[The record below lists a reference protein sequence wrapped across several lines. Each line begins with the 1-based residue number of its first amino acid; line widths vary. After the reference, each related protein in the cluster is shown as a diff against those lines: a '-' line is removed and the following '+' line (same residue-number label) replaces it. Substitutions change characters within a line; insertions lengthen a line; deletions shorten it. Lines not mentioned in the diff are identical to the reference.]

1 MTDINRDGDGSKPP
15 SSPLDVARSYI
26 ARGWNPV
33 PVPFKAKKPVGD
45 AWQKRTITLQNVE
58 RYFNT
63 GPQNIGVQLGPKSG
77 GLADVDLDSREAIDL
92 APYFLPDTPAVFG
105 RTSKPRSHHLYKLDG
120 VPDKAEIQHRDPDGE
135 MIVELRIGGGNK
147 GAQTVFPGSTHE
159 SEELERI
166 PLDLNRGFPPR
177 FD

>member
-1 MTDINRDGDGSKPP
+1 MSADNGPSGGSKPQ

-33 PVPFKAKKPVGD
+33 PVPFKAKKPDGN

-77 GLADVDLDSREAIDL
+77 DLADVDLDSLSLI
-92 APYFLPDTPAVFG
+92 
-105 RTSKPRSHHLYKLDG
+105 H
-120 VPDKAEIQHRDPDGE
+120 I
-135 MIVELRIGGGNK
+135 
-147 GAQTVFPGSTHE
+147 
-159 SEELERI
+159 
-166 PLDLNRGFPPR
+166 
-177 FD
+177 

>member
-1 MTDINRDGDGSKPP
+1 MVDSNGSAEQSKSQ

-33 PVPFKAKKPVGD
+33 PVPFKAKKPDGN